1 MELSKDCIPGTCS
14 MFEVIGINGH
24 NDKWIGYSDK
34 GITSKSLLKAV
45 ITKAI
50 ERGSVGALI
59 ANITDNRTD
68 KILHEAGFKLVG
80 EYWGNSSANVRTYL
94 FIIKPA
100 Q

>member
-24 NDKWIGYSDK
+24 NDRWVGYPA
-34 GITSKSLLKAV
+34 GITSEALLKSV

-68 KILHEAGFKLVG
+68 KILREAGFKLVG

-100 Q
+100 K

>member
-24 NDKWIGYSDK
+24 SERWAGYST
-34 GITSKSLLKAV
+34 GETSASLLKSV

-68 KILHEAGFKLVG
+68 KILREAGFKLVG
-80 EYWGNSSANVRTYL
+80 EYWGNSSSNVRTYL